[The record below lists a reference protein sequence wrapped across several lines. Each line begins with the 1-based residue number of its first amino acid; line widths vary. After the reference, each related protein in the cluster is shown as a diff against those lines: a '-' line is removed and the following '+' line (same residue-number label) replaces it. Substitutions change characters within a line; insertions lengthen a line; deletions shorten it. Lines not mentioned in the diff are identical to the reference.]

1 MKYKRYP
8 TRRRNRSSKRTN
20 KRNKYVRFTKFR
32 AIIAFIVLFGFGWYG
47 IYIVSEL
54 PSLNQLD
61 NPRPD
66 YASKVYSAD
75 GVLLGQYSIVNRS
88 QISIE
93 ELPSYLINAL
103 IASEDRKFY
112 RHMGID
118 IDRIIKATVKNIISF
133 RIREGA
139 STITQQVARNLYL
152 DHEQSI
158 TRKIREAITALQI
171 ERRYSKEEILEL
183 YFNLAYFGNSSYG
196 IAAAANRYFNK
207 SADQLTLNESA
218 LLVGILPNPV
228 MYDPTVHP
236 DRAMTRRNIVLN
248 SMSEMDFISPYVA
261 RNASSRTVDVI
272 DRTTL
277 TDSNIAPHFV
287 EHVRRQL
294 ANLSIEYGF
303 DIYRDGLTIHTTLD
317 SRMQRHANRAVEDH
331 LKTAQHMFNQ
341 RWSWNNPQHQR
352 ILQAGIER
360 EIRNHPAFRNA
371 GSDKERESVRSALLT
386 NEQFTDLI
394 KRRLQTIQTGFVA
407 IDPSTGEIKAMVGG
421 SDYRQNR
428 HGLNRVTQSRRQ
440 PGSAFKPFVY
450 TVAIDNGY
458 PPSYHLPN
466 EPVAITT
473 TDGTLWQPTN
483 VDGLTGGEVSLRDGL
498 SMSINIVAVRTMMEL
513 APITEVIDNAQRMG
527 ITSHLQPY
535 ESLSLGTSEVSPLE
549 LTSAYGVFATNG
561 THATPYAISRI
572 EDSEGNIIVF
582 FEPDVKQALKPETAY
597 IMTDMLRDVIKNGTG
612 RSAGDIIDFPAAGKT
627 GTTQGYADGWF
638 IGYTPD
644 LVAGVWVGF
653 DDRRI
658 TLGSVDGMG
667 SRSALPIWS
676 RFMRNTYDD
685 TSVGFEAREFE
696 MPSGVIRAVVCT
708 ESQLLATDRCPDH
721 TEEVMF
727 ENHLP
732 NECDEHT
739 SFFRS
744 VKNFISRIFK

>member
-1 MKYKRYP
+1 
-8 TRRRNRSSKRTN
+8 
-20 KRNKYVRFTKFR
+20 
-32 AIIAFIVLFGFGWYG
+32 
-47 IYIVSEL
+47 
-54 PSLNQLD
+54 
-61 NPRPD
+61 
-66 YASKVYSAD
+66 
-75 GVLLGQYSIVNRS
+75 
-88 QISIE
+88 
-93 ELPSYLINAL
+93 
-103 IASEDRKFY
+103 
-112 RHMGID
+112 
-118 IDRIIKATVKNIISF
+118 
-133 RIREGA
+133 
-139 STITQQVARNLYL
+139 
-152 DHEQSI
+152 
-158 TRKIREAITALQI
+158 
-171 ERRYSKEEILEL
+171 
-183 YFNLAYFGNSSYG
+183 
-196 IAAAANRYFNK
+196 
-207 SADQLTLNESA
+207 
-218 LLVGILPNPV
+218 
-228 MYDPTVHP
+228 
-236 DRAMTRRNIVLN
+236 
-248 SMSEMDFISPYVA
+248 
-261 RNASSRTVDVI
+261 
-272 DRTTL
+272 
-277 TDSNIAPHFV
+277 
-287 EHVRRQL
+287 
-294 ANLSIEYGF
+294 
-303 DIYRDGLTIHTTLD
+303 
-317 SRMQRHANRAVEDH
+317 
-331 LKTAQHMFNQ
+331 
-341 RWSWNNPQHQR
+341 
-352 ILQAGIER
+352 
-360 EIRNHPAFRNA
+360 
-371 GSDKERESVRSALLT
+371 
-386 NEQFTDLI
+386 
-394 KRRLQTIQTGFVA
+394 
-407 IDPSTGEIKAMVGG
+407 MVGG

>member
-394 KRRLQTIQTGFVA
+394 KRRLQTIQT
-407 IDPSTGEIKAMVGG
+407 
-421 SDYRQNR
+421 
-428 HGLNRVTQSRRQ
+428 
-440 PGSAFKPFVY
+440 
-450 TVAIDNGY
+450 
-458 PPSYHLPN
+458 
-466 EPVAITT
+466 
-473 TDGTLWQPTN
+473 
-483 VDGLTGGEVSLRDGL
+483 
-498 SMSINIVAVRTMMEL
+498 
-513 APITEVIDNAQRMG
+513 
-527 ITSHLQPY
+527 
-535 ESLSLGTSEVSPLE
+535 
-549 LTSAYGVFATNG
+549 
-561 THATPYAISRI
+561 
-572 EDSEGNIIVF
+572 
-582 FEPDVKQALKPETAY
+582 
-597 IMTDMLRDVIKNGTG
+597 
-612 RSAGDIIDFPAAGKT
+612 
-627 GTTQGYADGWF
+627 
-638 IGYTPD
+638 
-644 LVAGVWVGF
+644 
-653 DDRRI
+653 
-658 TLGSVDGMG
+658 
-667 SRSALPIWS
+667 
-676 RFMRNTYDD
+676 
-685 TSVGFEAREFE
+685 
-696 MPSGVIRAVVCT
+696 
-708 ESQLLATDRCPDH
+708 
-721 TEEVMF
+721 
-727 ENHLP
+727 
-732 NECDEHT
+732 
-739 SFFRS
+739 
-744 VKNFISRIFK
+744 